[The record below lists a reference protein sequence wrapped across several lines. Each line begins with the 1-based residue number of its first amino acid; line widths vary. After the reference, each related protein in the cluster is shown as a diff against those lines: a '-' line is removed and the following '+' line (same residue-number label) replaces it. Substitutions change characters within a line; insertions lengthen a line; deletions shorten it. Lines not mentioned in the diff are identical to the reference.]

1 MTKVKTTLKNL
12 PPNTLKH
19 MYGINE
25 TKNSNL
31 ALKNKTNSVKIKE
44 LKKEKKNNCWSIC
57 EFRAKEWLLVL
68 LVSLFLST
76 KKVKAR
82 KSPETISLRGS
93 FRIGFFMKISLKFCS
108 QADTRLFHSD
118 QNWRECKKSIIQMLN
133 NLLFIQKCI
142 RTCLWHNRI

>member
-44 LKKEKKNNCWSIC
+44 LKKEKKNNC
-57 EFRAKEWLLVL
+57 
-68 LVSLFLST
+68 
-76 KKVKAR
+76 
-82 KSPETISLRGS
+82 
-93 FRIGFFMKISLKFCS
+93 
-108 QADTRLFHSD
+108 
-118 QNWRECKKSIIQMLN
+118 
-133 NLLFIQKCI
+133 
-142 RTCLWHNRI
+142 